1 MKGNILILS
10 AGRRVSL
17 VKAFKESAARTGLM
31 IEIHTG
37 DAKPELSSAC
47 SISDSSVQLPYISH
61 ADFIPFLLRYCESNN
76 IGIIIPT
83 IDTELLILS
92 QHLSAFSAIQTN
104 VLVSD
109 FAFIQKCRNKR
120 LIHQFFEE
128 HQIAVAR
135 EMNKKEMTYPAF
147 IKPIDGSS
155 STHIY
160 YAPEAKYLPPFVLE
174 DDRFMALEYLDRKQ
188 HDEYTIDTYYNK
200 EGLLCCAV
208 PRKRI
213 ETRGGEISKGYT
225 DKNFLVA
232 FTRDKFNQMTGW
244 RGCITMQFFVH
255 KETSKVTGIE
265 INPRFGGG
273 YPLSYLAG
281 ADFPLWIIKEYILN
295 EEINWF
301 NEWEDHLLM
310 LRYDDEI
317 LIHEFKY

>member
-17 VKAFKESAARTGLM
+17 VKAFKESVQRAGLN
-31 IEIHTG
+31 IQIHAG

-47 SISDSSVQLPYISH
+47 CISDSSVQLPYINH
-61 ADFIPFLLRYCESNN
+61 ADFIPFLLNYCESNN
-76 IGIIIPT
+76 ISVIIPT
-83 IDTELLILS
+83 IDTELLMLS
-92 QHLSAFSAIQTN
+92 KHLNEFSDINTQ

-109 FAFIQKCRNKR
+109 LEFIQKCRNKR
-120 LIHQFFEE
+120 LTHQFFEE

-135 EMNKKEMTYPAF
+135 EMDKKQMTYPAF

-200 EGLLCCAV
+200 EGALCCAV

-213 ETRGGEISKGYT
+213 ETRGGEISKGFT
-225 DKNFLVA
+225 DKNFLVE
-232 FTRDKFNQMTGW
+232 FVRDKFSSMAGW
-244 RGCITMQFFVH
+244 RGCITMQFFVNT
-255 KETSKVTGIE
+255 ESLKVTGIE

-295 EEINWF
+295 ENVNWF
-301 NEWEDHLLM
+301 NDWEDHLLM

-317 LIHEFKY
+317 LIHDFKH